1 MKNIIAKHKFTVVLF
16 VLVVSVV
23 VNISLVIFVNT
34 YVPVHAFIQ
43 EQSEEY
49 NQFTEFLERWN
60 IRHRHVENNPPFA
73 IGGIGGTEEYIELV
87 SVSIRKRD
95 LHRLVAFTY
104 RDTISNAVEPIL
116 SDLGS

>member
-1 MKNIIAKHKFTVVLF
+1 MKNIIAKHKFKVVLF

-23 VNISLVIFVNT
+23 VNISFMIFMNT

-49 NQFTEFLERWN
+49 NQFTGFLEMWN
-60 IRHRHVENNPPFA
+60 IGYRHVENNPPFA
-73 IGGIGGTEEYIELV
+73 IGGIGGTEENIELV
-87 SVSIRKRD
+87 SVSIRRRD
-95 LHRLVAFTY
+95 LPRLVVFTY

-116 SDLGS
+116 SLRE